1 VEGCEVEFAFRFGVC
16 LWSFREPRLIL
27 IVTGEYD
34 MSDLSTS
41 DVFLISSTEAAPLR
55 KNWGWTVAFGALL
68 VLAGFIALG
77 SVLTATIA
85 TVLVVGVA
93 MIASG
98 FTEIV
103 YGVAMRSWKKFFL
116 WVLLG
121 VLYVIGGFAVF
132 ENPLLAA
139 SFLTLVLGAGLVASG
154 LLRIVLA
161 FHLPKDASWIF
172 VGLSGVVTLLLGV
185 VVVAQWPISSLW
197 LIGTFLGVDLIFA
210 GGAWIGVGLTL
221 RRAGA

>member
-1 VEGCEVEFAFRFGVC
+1 MR
-16 LWSFREPRLIL
+16 
-27 IVTGEYD
+27 
-34 MSDLSTS
+34 
-41 DVFLISSTEAAPLR
+41 STEAAPLR
-55 KNWGWTVAFGALL
+55 KNWGWTIGYGVLL
-68 VLAGFIALG
+68 ALAGIIALG

-85 TVLVVGVA
+85 SVLFVGVA
-93 MIASG
+93 MIACG
-98 FTEIV
+98 FIEIV
-103 YGVAMRSWKKFFL
+103 YGIAMRSWKNFFL

-139 SFLTLVLGAGLVASG
+139 GFLTLMLGAGLIAAG
-154 LLRIVLA
+154 LLRIFLA

-197 LIGTFLGVDLIFA
+197 VIGTFLGVDLIFA
-210 GGAWIGVGLTL
+210 GATWIGVGLTL
-221 RRAGA
+221 KSAEG